1 MLHACMRSVSM
12 NHDPS
17 PTQYWELGTR
27 HAILDP
33 QYDAVDDS
41 VIRELSLV
49 HVPRPTQILVMQA
62 ALRRLQLFC
71 KLCGNYCTAIVQN
84 VARLD

>member
-49 HVPRPTQILVMQA
+49 HVPRPTQIQA
-62 ALRRLQLFC
+62 ALLRASAAAILQ
-71 KLCGNYCTAIVQN
+71 AMW
-84 VARLD
+84 